1 MPTLPISRMKKT
13 FSLLAAVSVLCTA
26 IPTSFAA
33 TLTRGDCNT
42 LIGPAQYRCLRMQER
57 RSEPTDAKQWRME
70 NSNLIQE
77 RRMLRRPETGGR
89 SKTITKSV
97 EKLRKESIEDLRQGR
112 LRMQS
117 NFQDRYEQRD
127 DWRETLQQERMNALR
142 IRFSGPPRTTALD
155 QSELRS
161 RSERQHDRTQTRR
174 NAIKRA
180 HEACKDVSAT
190 ERQQCLLQEREGTLK
205 E

>member
-1 MPTLPISRMKKT
+1 MPTLPIFRMEKT
-13 FSLLAAVSVLCTA
+13 FSLLATVSILCTA

-42 LIGPAQYRCLRMQER
+42 LIGPAQNRCLRMQER
-57 RSEPTDAKQWRME
+57 KSEPTDAKQWRME

-77 RRMLRRPETGGR
+77 RRLLRRPETGGR

-97 EKLRKESIEDLRQGR
+97 EKLREESIEDLR
-112 LRMQS
+112 
-117 NFQDRYEQRD
+117 FQDRYEQRD

-142 IRFSGPPRTTALD
+142 TRFSSTPRSTALD

-174 NAIKRA
+174 DAIKRA
-180 HEACKDVSAT
+180 HEACRDVSAT
-190 ERQQCLLQEREGTLK
+190 ERQQCLRQVRDEELGE
-205 E
+205 

>member
-1 MPTLPISRMKKT
+1 MPTLPIFRMEKT
-13 FSLLAAVSVLCTA
+13 FSLLATVSILCTA

-42 LIGPAQYRCLRMQER
+42 LIGPAQNRCLRMQER
-57 RSEPTDAKQWRME
+57 KSEPTDAKQWRME

-77 RRMLRRPETGGR
+77 RRLLRRPETGGR

-97 EKLRKESIEDLRQGR
+97 EKLREESIEDLRQGR
-112 LRMQS
+112 L
-117 NFQDRYEQRD
+117 

-142 IRFSGPPRTTALD
+142 TRFSSTPRSTALD

-174 NAIKRA
+174 DAIKRA
-180 HEACKDVSAT
+180 HEACRDVSAT
-190 ERQQCLLQEREGTLK
+190 ERQQCLRQVRDEELGE
-205 E
+205 